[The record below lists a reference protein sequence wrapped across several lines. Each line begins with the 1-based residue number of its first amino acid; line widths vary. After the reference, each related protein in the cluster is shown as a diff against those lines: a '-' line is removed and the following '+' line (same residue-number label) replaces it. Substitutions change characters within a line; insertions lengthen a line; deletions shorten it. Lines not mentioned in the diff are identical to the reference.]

1 REEIKEGEWRNNFI
15 LLFLFCIDIIFL
27 NFFAIMQAFSVKKWY
42 DIKSKRIHLFRYK
55 VFVKIF

>member
-1 REEIKEGEWRNNFI
+1 MKERENENIFI
-15 LLFLFCIDIIFL
+15 LSFFILYRYYFL
-27 NFFAIMQAFSVKKWY
+27 NFFAIMQAFSAKKWY